1 MGTNLESKDLEQLL
15 AEADELIEQINSDA
29 IEYMKDEHLL
39 QFATHT
45 QNLDKIKAKAQGKVG
60 DTGEWDIESSAEG
73 MYEAAQEIVRAMQ
86 DLRERFLS
94 LQRNTLES
102 PFKNSQSIN

>member
-1 MGTNLESKDLEQLL
+1 METNLESKDLKQLL
-15 AEADELIEQINSDA
+15 EEADELIQQINSDA

-45 QNLDKIKAKAQGKVG
+45 QNLDKIKAKAQGKVAN
-60 DTGEWDIESSAEG
+60 TGEWEIESSAEG

-86 DLRERFLS
+86 DLRKKFLS
-94 LQRNTLES
+94 FPRDALAS
-102 PFKNSQSIN
+102 PFKNSQSLN